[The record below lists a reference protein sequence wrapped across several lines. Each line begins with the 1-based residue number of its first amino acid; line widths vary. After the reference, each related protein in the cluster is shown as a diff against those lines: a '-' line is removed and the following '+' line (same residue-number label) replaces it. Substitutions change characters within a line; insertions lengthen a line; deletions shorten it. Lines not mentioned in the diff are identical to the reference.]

1 VFALHQPCVCP
12 QQLNPVRANLVFAL
26 YLKNQNLQI
35 FVIFAIMI
43 IAIAFLMLVLS
54 ALFSGSEIA
63 FVSASKLKIELKKKN
78 GSYRGR
84 LLDKFYKNPAEFIG
98 SLLVGNNVVMVI
110 FTSLMSTALVPI
122 LKPFIGN
129 DFLVFFVV
137 TLFLTFIVLIFGE
150 FLPKTIFRVQANR
163 LLFLFAAPLRFF
175 TLLFALP
182 SKFMNWI
189 TRFVLTKVL
198 KMPEKREMNVF
209 TLNDLEYL
217 VRFGNGNQQ
226 EENVQQEMFEN
237 ALYLQDVKVKVVMTQ
252 RTEIVYV
259 DKDAKEEELIQVF
272 KESGFSRILVVKDTL
287 DDVIGYVHHI
297 KLMENFDTAEELTL
311 PIIIVPETLR
321 VQDLL
326 NKLIA
331 KKQTIACVVD
341 EYGSVSGLV
350 TLEDVL
356 EEIFGEINDEHDEE
370 EALYK
375 IISDKEFL
383 FAGRIEIDKVNKLSE
398 DLKIPEGDYN
408 TLSGYIVSTT
418 HNIPEQGEEIL
429 LGANKF
435 IIEQVTN
442 KKIERVRVLITDHNI
457 ND

>member
-1 VFALHQPCVCP
+1 
-12 QQLNPVRANLVFAL
+12 
-26 YLKNQNLQI
+26 
-35 FVIFAIMI
+35 MI
-43 IAIAFLMLVLS
+43 IAIAILMLILS
-54 ALFSGSEIA
+54 AMFSGSEIA

-78 GSYRGR
+78 GSFRGR
-84 LLDKFYKNPAEFIG
+84 LLDKFYHNPAEFIG

-110 FTSLMSTALVPI
+110 FTFLMTKALSPV
-122 LKPFIGN
+122 LKPMLNN
-129 DFLVFFVV
+129 DFFVFVVV

-150 FLPKTIFRVQANR
+150 FLPKTIFRLQADR
-163 LLFLFAAPLRFF
+163 LLFALAVPLRFF
-175 TLLFALP
+175 SILFLLP

-198 KMPEKREMNVF
+198 KMPEKRELNVF
-209 TLNDLEYL
+209 TRNDLEYL
-217 VRFGNGNQQ
+217 VKFGNGTQQ
-226 EENVQQEMFEN
+226 DENVQQEMFEN

-259 DKDAKEEELIQVF
+259 DQNASEDELISVF
-272 KESGFSRILVVKDTL
+272 KESGLSRILVVNETL

-297 KLMENFDTAEELTL
+297 KLMEKFTKVADITL

-321 VQDLL
+321 VHDLL

-356 EEIFGEINDEHDEE
+356 EEIFGEITDEHDEE
-370 EALYK
+370 EALSKK
-375 IISDKEFL
+375 ISENEYL
-383 FAGRIEIDKVNKLSE
+383 FVGRIEIDKINKMY
-398 DLKIPEGDYN
+398 DNIKIPEGDYN
-408 TLSGYIVSTT
+408 TLSGYIVTTT
-418 HNIPEQGEEIL
+418 HNIPEQGEEIT
-429 LGANKF
+429 LGAYKF
-435 IIEQVTN
+435 IIEQVSD
-442 KKIERVRVLITDHNI
+442 KIIERVRVLITDQGA